1 MDLKPEQLLGA
12 TVRALYPY
20 GTLPGFALTPLKL
33 HKLCFYA
40 AGVAW
45 AHGEGG
51 ELRGVTFEAW
61 KHGPV
66 LRAIYSGT
74 LPDVCAEDALSPETR
89 AHARDAVQVYG
100 LLSAWGLREQS
111 HLEAPWIEAHSRDVP
126 GAPPVRIPN
135 DGIEAHFRA
144 KFAEGVT
151 FPEHLTDRGI
161 FTLDGLHFDPRFQ
174 SFAELAAYLRE
185 ALAADAAPVSA
196 VL

>member
-1 MDLKPEQLLGA
+1 MNLKPEQLLGA

-20 GTLPGFALTPLKL
+20 GAVPGFALTPLKL

-45 AHGEGG
+45 AHGEGH
-51 ELRGVTFEAW
+51 ELHGVAFEAW

-66 LRAIYSGT
+66 LRAIYSAT
-74 LPDVCAEDALSPETR
+74 LPEICAEAALSPATL
-89 AHARDAVQVYG
+89 AHARDAVGVYG

-126 GAPPVRIPN
+126 GATPVRIPN
-135 DGIEAHFRA
+135 ERIAAHFRA

-161 FTLDGLHFDPRFQ
+161 FTLDGLHFDPRFP
-174 SFAELAAYLRE
+174 SFADLAAYLRE
-185 ALAADAAPVSA
+185 AFSADAAPVPA